1 MHNLYLPD
9 LQRIERLCTRL
20 HLLHPDNAVVQKL
33 REMLVKHIRP
43 LIALVKVES
52 PFSERKPLLGSDIQ
66 ADKHAQYAGSQ
77 AILACPFTENQY
89 F

>member
-1 MHNLYLPD
+1 MKMHDLYLPD

-43 LIALVKVES
+43 LIALVKVKTWQRIS
-52 PFSERKPLLGSDIQ
+52 M
-66 ADKHAQYAGSQ
+66 
-77 AILACPFTENQY
+77 LACCCVGFHS
-89 F
+89 